1 VFILTI
7 AVTFFQH
14 GAVRPWRIEI
24 STQLRITLMPSYTAP
39 VRDMQFILHELLKID
54 RYKDVLAGFSEA
66 TPDTAAAILEG
77 AAQLSQEVLQPL
89 NKVGDREG
97 CRLKNGEVITPSGFK
112 EAYRAVI
119 DGGWTSLI
127 GDPEYGGQGLPYVL
141 GLAISEMMASANM
154 AFTMYPGLTS
164 GAMEAIEIGGT
175 EEQKALYLPKMVSGQ
190 WTGTMNL
197 TEPHCGTDLGLLRTK
212 AEPQSDGSYR
222 ITGTKI
228 FISAG
233 EHDLAEN
240 IIHLVL
246 AKIPGGPEG
255 VKGISLFIVP
265 KFLVNPDGSLG
276 DRNAVSCGAHGR
288 EDGHPRQRHLRDE
301 LRRRG
306 RLPDRRGAQG
316 LADHVHHD
324 ERGAAGRGG
333 AGSQSGRGGLSERP
347 GLLQGALAG
356 ALAAG
361 HKFPD
366 KPADPIIVHP
376 DIRRMLMTVKV
387 FKEGGRALAYW
398 AGLTVDII
406 RKHPDA
412 ETQRK
417 AEDLLGL
424 LTPVMKTYFTD
435 MGFNS
440 ANLCLQCFGGHGYIA
455 EWGMEQ
461 FVRDARITQ
470 IYEGANG
477 IQALDLIG
485 RKLPANKG
493 RAIQLFFA
501 LVGGFCEKYEDNT
514 ALSSFVKPLTEAL
527 ERLVEATQW
536 LMQHAIADPD
546 NGGAVSMDYLYMMA
560 LVVMGYQWAQV
571 ARICENRLSNP
582 DDDSFDRQFYQN
594 KLVCAGF
601 FMEKVLPET
610 MAHLVK
616 IQAGADSLMTLPA
629 EAF

>member
-1 VFILTI
+1 
-7 AVTFFQH
+7 
-14 GAVRPWRIEI
+14 
-24 STQLRITLMPSYTAP
+24 MPNYTAP

-54 RYKDVLAGFSEA
+54 RYNDVLAGFSEA
-66 TPDTAAAILEG
+66 TPETVAAILEG

-97 CRLKNGEVITPSGFK
+97 CRLEKGRVVTPPGFK
-112 EAYRAVI
+112 EAYHALVE
-119 DGGWTSLI
+119 GGWTGLT
-127 GDPEYGGQGLPYVL
+127 GDPARGGQGLPYVL
-141 GLAISEMMASANM
+141 GLAINEMLSSANM
-154 AFTMYPGLTS
+154 AFAMYAGLTS
-164 GAMEAIEIGGT
+164 GAIEAIEIGGT
-175 EEQKALYLPKMVSGQ
+175 EEQKALYLPKMIGGQ

-212 AEPQSDGSYR
+212 AEPQSDGTYR
-222 ITGTKI
+222 LTGTKI

-246 AKIPGGPEG
+246 ARIPGGPEG
-255 VKGISLFIVP
+255 VKGISLFVVP

-276 DRNAVSCGAHGR
+276 DRNAVNCGAIEEKMGIHGNATCVMNY
-288 EDGHPRQRHLRDE
+288 DGAVGYLVGEEHKGLRTMFIMMNAARLAVGVQGYSQAE
-301 LRRRG
+301 VAYQNAAAYCKERLQG
-306 RLPDRRGAQG
+306 RSLRGA
-316 LADHVHHD
+316 
-324 ERGAAGRGG
+324 
-333 AGSQSGRGGLSERP
+333 
-347 GLLQGALAG
+347 
-356 ALAAG
+356 
-361 HKFPD
+361 KFPD
-366 KPADPIIVHP
+366 QPADPIIVHP

-387 FKEGGRALAYW
+387 FQEGARALAYW

-412 ETQRK
+412 ETRQK

-435 MGFNS
+435 MGFT
-440 ANLCLQCFGGHGYIA
+440 ATNLCLQCFGGHGYIA

-501 LVGGFCEKYEDNT
+501 LVGGFCEKYEDNA
-514 ALSSFVKPLTEAL
+514 ALSPFVRPLTEAL

-536 LMQHAIADPD
+536 LMQHAISNPD

-560 LVVMGYQWAQV
+560 LVTLGYQWAQV
-571 ARICENRLSNP
+571 ARICENQLSNP
-582 DDDSFDRQFYQN
+582 DDDSFDRRFYQN
-594 KLVCAGF
+594 KLACAEF

-610 MAHLVK
+610 MAHLAK
-616 IQAGADSLMTLPA
+616 IQAGADPLMTLPA
-629 EAF
+629 DAF

>member
-1 VFILTI
+1 
-7 AVTFFQH
+7 
-14 GAVRPWRIEI
+14 
-24 STQLRITLMPSYTAP
+24 MPSYTAP
-39 VRDMQFILHELLKID
+39 VRDMQFTLHELLKID
-54 RYKDVLAGFSEA
+54 RYNDLLPGFAEA
-66 TPDTAAAILEG
+66 TPDTVAAILES

-97 CRLKNGEVITPSGFK
+97 CRLENGKVITPTGFK

-119 DGGWTSLI
+119 EGGWTGLI
-127 GDPEYGGQGLPYVL
+127 GDPEHGGQGLPYVL
-141 GLAISEMMASANM
+141 GLAVSEMMASANM

-175 EEQKALYLPKMVSGQ
+175 EAQKALYLPKMVSGE

-212 AEPQSDGSYR
+212 AEPQTDGSYR

-246 AKIPGGPEG
+246 AKIPGGPDG
-255 VKGISLFIVP
+255 VKGISLFLVP
-265 KFLVNPDGSLG
+265 KFLVNPDASLG
-276 DRNAVSCGAHGR
+276 DRNAVSCGALEEKMGIHGNATCVMNY
-288 EDGHPRQRHLRDE
+288 DGAVSYLIGEEHKGLRTMFIMMNAARLGVAVQGLSQAE
-301 LRRRG
+301 VAYQNALAYCKERLQG
-306 RLPDRRGAQG
+306 RSLRGA
-316 LADHVHHD
+316 
-324 ERGAAGRGG
+324 
-333 AGSQSGRGGLSERP
+333 
-347 GLLQGALAG
+347 
-356 ALAAG
+356 
-361 HKFPD
+361 KYPD
-366 KPADPIIVHP
+366 KPADPIMVHP

-387 FKEGGRALAYW
+387 FKEGARALAYW

-406 RKHPDA
+406 RKHPDP
-412 ETQRK
+412 ETKRK

-424 LTPVMKTYFTD
+424 LMPVLKTYFTD

-501 LVGGFCEKYEDNT
+501 VVGGFCEKYEDNA
-514 ALSSFVKPLTEAL
+514 ALSPFVKPLTEAL

-536 LMQHAIADPD
+536 LMQHAISNPD

-560 LVVMGYQWAQV
+560 LVMLGYQWAQV
-571 ARICENRLSNP
+571 ARICENQLSNP
-582 DDDSFDRQFYQN
+582 DDDSFDRRFYQN
-594 KLVCAGF
+594 KLVCAEF

-610 MAHLVK
+610 VAHLAK

-629 EAF
+629 DAF

>member
-1 VFILTI
+1 
-7 AVTFFQH
+7 
-14 GAVRPWRIEI
+14 
-24 STQLRITLMPSYTAP
+24 MPSYTAP

-54 RYKDVLAGFSEA
+54 RYNDVLVGFAEA
-66 TPDTAAAILEG
+66 TSDTIAAILEG

-97 CRLKNGEVITPSGFK
+97 CRLENGKVITPSGFK
-112 EAYRAVI
+112 QAYDAVVE
-119 DGGWTSLI
+119 GGWIGLI
-127 GDPEYGGQGLPYVL
+127 GDPKYGGQGLPYVL
-141 GLAISEMMASANM
+141 GLAVSEMMASANM

-175 EEQKALYLPKMVSGQ
+175 EEQKALYLPRMINGQ
-190 WTGTMNL
+190 WTSTMNL
-197 TEPHCGTDLGLLRTK
+197 TEPHCGTDLGLLRTR
-212 AEPQSDGSYR
+212 AEPQSDGTYR

-276 DRNAVSCGAHGR
+276 DRNAVSCGSIEEKMGIHGNATCVMNYDGAVGYLIGEAHKGLKTMFIMMNAARLAVAVQGYSQAEVAYQNAVAYCKDRVQGR
-288 EDGHPRQRHLRDE
+288 SL
-301 LRRRG
+301 
-306 RLPDRRGAQG
+306 RGA
-316 LADHVHHD
+316 
-324 ERGAAGRGG
+324 
-333 AGSQSGRGGLSERP
+333 
-347 GLLQGALAG
+347 
-356 ALAAG
+356 
-361 HKFPD
+361 KFPD
-366 KPADPIIVHP
+366 RPADPIIVHP
-376 DIRRMLMTVKV
+376 DIRRMLMTSRV
-387 FKEGGRALAYW
+387 FQEGARALAYW

-406 RKHPDA
+406 RKHPDD
-412 ETQRK
+412 ETRQK
-417 AEDLLGL
+417 AEDLLSL
-424 LTPVMKTYFTD
+424 LTPVMKAYFTD
-435 MGFNS
+435 MGFN
-440 ANLCLQCFGGHGYIA
+440 ATNLCLQCFGGHGYIA

-461 FVRDARITQ
+461 FVRDARIAQ

-501 LVGGFCEKYEDNT
+501 LVGGFCEKYENNA
-514 ALSSFVKPLTEAL
+514 ALSPFVRPLTEAL

-536 LMQHAIADPD
+536 LMQHAISNPD

-560 LVVMGYQWAQV
+560 LVTLGYQWAQV
-571 ARICENRLSNP
+571 ARICENQLSNP
-582 DDDSFDRQFYQN
+582 DDDSFDREFYQN
-594 KLVCAGF
+594 KLVCAEF
-601 FMEKVLPET
+601 FMEKMLPET
-610 MAHLVK
+610 MAHLAK
-616 IQAGADSLMTLPA
+616 IQAGADSLMTLRA

>member
-1 VFILTI
+1 
-7 AVTFFQH
+7 
-14 GAVRPWRIEI
+14 
-24 STQLRITLMPSYTAP
+24 MPSYTAP
-39 VRDMQFILHELLKID
+39 VRDMQFILRELLKID
-54 RYKDVLAGFSEA
+54 RYNDVLAGFADA
-66 TPDTAAAILEG
+66 TPDTIAAILDG
-77 AAQLSQEVLQPL
+77 AAQVSQEILQPL

-97 CRLKNGEVITPSGFK
+97 CRLENGKVTTPTGFK
-112 EAYRAVI
+112 EAYKAFVE
-119 DGGWTSLI
+119 GGWTGLI
-127 GDPEYGGQGLPYVL
+127 GDPDHGGQGLPYVL
-141 GLAISEMMASANM
+141 GLAVNEMMSSANM
-154 AFTMYPGLTS
+154 AFSMYPGLTS

-175 EEQKALYLPKMVSGQ
+175 DAQKHLYLPRMVSGE

-212 AEPQSDGSYR
+212 AEPQSDGTYR
-222 ITGTKI
+222 VTGTKI

-276 DRNAVSCGAHGR
+276 DRNAVSCGSIEEKMGIHGNSTCVMNY
-288 EDGHPRQRHLRDE
+288 DGAVGYLIGEEHKGLRTMFIMMNAARLGVAVQGLSQAEVAYQNAVAYCKD
-301 LRRRG
+301 RVQG
-306 RLPDRRGAQG
+306 RSLRGA
-316 LADHVHHD
+316 
-324 ERGAAGRGG
+324 
-333 AGSQSGRGGLSERP
+333 
-347 GLLQGALAG
+347 
-356 ALAAG
+356 
-361 HKFPD
+361 KFPD

-376 DIRRMLMTVKV
+376 DIRRMLMTARV
-387 FKEGGRALAYW
+387 FQEGARALAYW
-398 AGLTVDII
+398 AGLQVDII
-406 RKHPDA
+406 RKHPDP
-412 ETQRK
+412 ETRRK

-435 MGFNS
+435 MGFTS

-461 FVRDARITQ
+461 FVRDARIAQ

-493 RAIQLFFA
+493 RAIQFFFA
-501 LVGGFCEKYEDNT
+501 LVGGFCEKYEDNA
-514 ALSSFVKPLTEAL
+514 ALSPFIKPLTEAL
-527 ERLVEATQW
+527 ERLVTATQW
-536 LMQHAIADPD
+536 LMQHAISNPD

-560 LVVMGYQWAQV
+560 LVTLGYQWAQV
-571 ARICENRLSNP
+571 ARICENQLSNP

-594 KLVCAGF
+594 KLVCAEF

-610 MAHLVK
+610 MAHLAK
-616 IQAGADSLMTLPA
+616 IQAGADSLMTLRA
-629 EAF
+629 EEF

>member
-1 VFILTI
+1 
-7 AVTFFQH
+7 
-14 GAVRPWRIEI
+14 
-24 STQLRITLMPSYTAP
+24 MPTYTAP

-54 RYKDVLAGFSEA
+54 RYDDLIPGFAEA
-66 TPDTAAAILEG
+66 TPDTVAAILEG

-89 NKVGDREG
+89 NRVGDREG
-97 CRLKNGEVITPSGFK
+97 CRLEKGQVMTPTGFK
-112 EAYRAVI
+112 DAYQAVI
-119 DGGWTSLI
+119 EGGWTGLI

-141 GLAISEMMASANM
+141 GLTVSEMMASANM

-175 EEQKALYLPKMVSGQ
+175 EEQKALYLPKMIAGQ

-212 AEPQSDGSYR
+212 AEPQVDDSYR

-233 EHDLAEN
+233 EHDLTEN

-246 AKIPGGPEG
+246 AKIPGSPDG

-276 DRNAVSCGAHGR
+276 DRNAVSCGALEEKMGIHGNATCVMNY
-288 EDGHPRQRHLRDE
+288 DGAVGYLVGEAHKGLRTMFIMMNAARLGVAVQGLSQAE
-301 LRRRG
+301 VAYQNAVTYCKERLQG
-306 RLPDRRGAQG
+306 RSLRGA
-316 LADHVHHD
+316 
-324 ERGAAGRGG
+324 
-333 AGSQSGRGGLSERP
+333 
-347 GLLQGALAG
+347 
-356 ALAAG
+356 
-361 HKFPD
+361 KFPD
-366 KPADPIIVHP
+366 QAADPLIVHP
-376 DIRRMLMTVKV
+376 DIRRMLMTVRV
-387 FKEGGRALAYW
+387 FQEGARALAYW
-398 AGLTVDII
+398 AGLQVDVI
-406 RKHPDA
+406 RKHPDP
-412 ETQRK
+412 ETRRK

-424 LTPVMKTYFTD
+424 LTPVMKAYFTD
-435 MGFNS
+435 MGFTS

-455 EWGMEQ
+455 QWGMEQ

-501 LVGGFCEKYEDNT
+501 VVGGFCEKYEDNA
-514 ALSSFVKPLTEAL
+514 ALSPFVKPLTEAL

-536 LMQHAIADPD
+536 LMQHAISNPD

-560 LVVMGYQWAQV
+560 LIALGYQWAQV
-571 ARICENRLSNP
+571 ARICENQLSNP
-582 DDDSFDRQFYQN
+582 DDDSFDRGFYQN
-594 KLVCAGF
+594 KLACAEF
-601 FMEKVLPET
+601 FMEKTLPET
-610 MAHLVK
+610 MAHLAK
-616 IQAGADSLMTLPA
+616 IQAGADSLMTLRA

>member
-1 VFILTI
+1 
-7 AVTFFQH
+7 
-14 GAVRPWRIEI
+14 
-24 STQLRITLMPSYTAP
+24 MPSYTAP

-54 RYKDVLAGFSEA
+54 RYNGVLVGFDEA
-66 TPDTAAAILEG
+66 TPETVAAILEG

-89 NKVGDREG
+89 NRAGDREG
-97 CRLKNGEVITPSGFK
+97 CRLENGKVVTPTGFK
-112 EAYRAVI
+112 EAYQAVV
-119 DGGWTSLI
+119 DGGWTGLT
-127 GDPEYGGQGLPYVL
+127 GDPQYGGQGLPYVL
-141 GLAISEMMASANM
+141 GLAVSEMMASANM

-164 GAMEAIEIGGT
+164 GAIEAIEIGGT
-175 EEQKALYLPKMVSGQ
+175 EAQKALYLPKMIAGQ

-197 TEPHCGTDLGLLRTK
+197 TEPHCGTDLGLLRTR
-212 AEPQSDGSYR
+212 AEPQSDGAYR

-246 AKIPGGPEG
+246 ARIPGGPEG

-265 KFLVNPDGSLG
+265 KFLVNPDGSPG
-276 DRNAVSCGAHGR
+276 DRNAVSCGAIEEKMGIHGNATCVMNY
-288 EDGHPRQRHLRDE
+288 DGAVGYLIGEAHKGLRTMFIMMNAARLAVGVQGYSQAEVAYQNAVAYCKDR
-301 LRRRG
+301 LQG
-306 RLPDRRGAQG
+306 RSLRGA
-316 LADHVHHD
+316 
-324 ERGAAGRGG
+324 
-333 AGSQSGRGGLSERP
+333 
-347 GLLQGALAG
+347 
-356 ALAAG
+356 
-361 HKFPD
+361 KFPD
-366 KPADPIIVHP
+366 RPADPIIVHP
-376 DIRRMLMTVKV
+376 DIRRMLMTVRV
-387 FKEGGRALAYW
+387 FQEGARALAFW

-406 RKHPDA
+406 RKHPDD
-412 ETQRK
+412 ETRRK

-424 LTPVMKTYFTD
+424 LTPVMKAYFTD
-435 MGFNS
+435 MGFNA

-461 FVRDARITQ
+461 FVRDARIAQ

-501 LVGGFCEKYEDNT
+501 VVGGFCEKYEDNA
-514 ALSSFVKPLTEAL
+514 ALSPFVKPLTEAL

-536 LMQHAIADPD
+536 LMQHAISNPD

-560 LVVMGYQWAQV
+560 LVTLGYQWAQV
-571 ARICENRLSNP
+571 ARICENQLSNP
-582 DDDSFDRQFYQN
+582 DDDSFNREFYKN
-594 KLVCAGF
+594 KLACAEF
-601 FMEKVLPET
+601 FMEKMLPET
-610 MAHLVK
+610 MAHLAK
-616 IQAGADSLMTLPA
+616 IQAGADPLMTLPA

>member
-1 VFILTI
+1 
-7 AVTFFQH
+7 
-14 GAVRPWRIEI
+14 
-24 STQLRITLMPSYTAP
+24 MPSYTAP
-39 VRDMQFILHELLKID
+39 VRDIQFILHELLKIE
-54 RYKDVLAGFSEA
+54 RYQGVLAGFDEA
-66 TPDTAAAILEG
+66 TPETIAAILEG
-77 AAQLSQEVLQPL
+77 AAQISQEVLQPL
-89 NKVGDREG
+89 NKIGDREG
-97 CRLKNGEVITPSGFK
+97 CRLENGKVTTPTGFK
-112 EAYRAVI
+112 EAYQALTE
-119 DGGWTSLI
+119 GGWTGLI
-127 GDPEYGGQGLPYVL
+127 GDPHYGGQGLPYVL
-141 GLAISEMMASANM
+141 GLAINEMMASANM

-175 EEQKALYLPKMVSGQ
+175 EEQKTLYLPRMIAGQ

-246 AKIPGGPEG
+246 AKIPGGPDG

-276 DRNAVSCGAHGR
+276 DRNAVSCGSLEEKMGIHGNATCVMNY
-288 EDGHPRQRHLRDE
+288 DGAVGYLIGEEHKGLRTMFIMMNAARLGVAVQGISQAEVAYQNAVAYCKD
-301 LRRRG
+301 RVQG
-306 RLPDRRGAQG
+306 RSLRGA
-316 LADHVHHD
+316 
-324 ERGAAGRGG
+324 
-333 AGSQSGRGGLSERP
+333 
-347 GLLQGALAG
+347 
-356 ALAAG
+356 
-361 HKFPD
+361 KFPD

-376 DIRRMLMTVKV
+376 DIRRMLMTSRV
-387 FKEGGRALAYW
+387 FMEGSRALACW
-398 AGLTVDII
+398 AGLMVDVT
-406 RKHPDA
+406 RKHPEE
-412 ETQRK
+412 ETRRK

-424 LTPVMKTYFTD
+424 LTPVMKAYFTD
-435 MGFNS
+435 MGFNA

-461 FVRDARITQ
+461 FVRDARIAQ

-493 RAIQLFFA
+493 RAIQLLFA
-501 LVGGFCEKYEDNT
+501 VIGEFCEKYEDNA
-514 ALSSFVKPLTEAL
+514 ALSPFVKPLTEAL

-536 LMQHAIADPD
+536 LMQHAISNPD

-560 LVVMGYQWAQV
+560 LVTLGYQWAQV
-571 ARICENRLSNP
+571 ARVCENQLSNP
-582 DDDSFDRQFYQN
+582 DDDSFDRAFYQH
-594 KLVCAGF
+594 KLVCAEF
-601 FMEKVLPET
+601 FMEKMLPET
-610 MAHLVK
+610 MAHLAK
-616 IQAGADSLMTLPA
+616 LQAGADSLMTLPA
-629 EAF
+629 DAF

>member
-1 VFILTI
+1 
-7 AVTFFQH
+7 
-14 GAVRPWRIEI
+14 
-24 STQLRITLMPSYTAP
+24 MPSYTAP
-39 VRDMQFILHELLKID
+39 VRDMQFVLHELLKID
-54 RYKDVLAGFSEA
+54 RYNDILAGFSEV
-66 TPDTAAAILEG
+66 TPDTAAAILES

-89 NKVGDREG
+89 NRVGDREG
-97 CRLKNGEVITPSGFK
+97 CRLENGKVTTPTGFK
-112 EAYRAVI
+112 DAYRAVTE
-119 DGGWTSLI
+119 GGWTGLI
-127 GDPEYGGQGLPYVL
+127 GAPGHGGQGLPYVL
-141 GLAISEMMASANM
+141 GLAVSEMMASANM

-175 EEQKALYLPKMVSGQ
+175 AVQKALYLPKMVSGQ

-212 AEPQSDGSYR
+212 AEPQTDGSYR

-246 AKIPGGPEG
+246 AKIPGGPDG

-265 KFLVNPDGSLG
+265 KFLVNPDASLG
-276 DRNAVSCGAHGR
+276 DRNAVSCGALEEKMGIHGNSTCVMNY
-288 EDGHPRQRHLRDE
+288 DGAVGYLIGEEHKGLRTMFIMMNAARLGVAVQGLSQAEVAYQNAVDYCKD
-301 LRRRG
+301 RVQG
-306 RLPDRRGAQG
+306 RSLRGA
-316 LADHVHHD
+316 
-324 ERGAAGRGG
+324 
-333 AGSQSGRGGLSERP
+333 
-347 GLLQGALAG
+347 
-356 ALAAG
+356 
-361 HKFPD
+361 KFPD
-366 KPADPIIVHP
+366 QPADPIIVHP
-376 DIRRMLMTVKV
+376 DIRRMLMTVRV
-387 FKEGGRALAYW
+387 FQEGARSLAYW
-398 AGLTVDII
+398 AGLQVDII
-406 RKHPDA
+406 RKHPDP
-412 ETQRK
+412 ETRRK
-417 AEDLLGL
+417 AEDLLSL
-424 LTPVMKTYFTD
+424 LTPVMKAYFTD
-435 MGFNS
+435 MGFTS

-470 IYEGANG
+470 IYEGTNG

-501 LVGGFCEKYEDNT
+501 LVGGFCEKYEDNA
-514 ALSSFVKPLTEAL
+514 ALSPFVKPLTEAL

-536 LMQHAIADPD
+536 LMQHAISNPD
-546 NGGAVSMDYLYMMA
+546 NGGAASMDYLYMMA
-560 LVVMGYQWAQV
+560 LVTLGYQWAQT
-571 ARICENRLSNP
+571 ARICENQLSNP

-594 KLVCAGF
+594 KLVCAEF

-610 MAHLVK
+610 MAHLAK
-616 IQAGADSLMTLPA
+616 IQAGADALMTLKA